1 MLMLPMKSATPEF
14 TVQSPM
20 YKAGKEV
27 SKVQVTVVRN
37 VTAEM
42 RSQHKTKKYIFPT
55 HPQV

>member
-1 MLMLPMKSATPEF
+1 MKSATPEF